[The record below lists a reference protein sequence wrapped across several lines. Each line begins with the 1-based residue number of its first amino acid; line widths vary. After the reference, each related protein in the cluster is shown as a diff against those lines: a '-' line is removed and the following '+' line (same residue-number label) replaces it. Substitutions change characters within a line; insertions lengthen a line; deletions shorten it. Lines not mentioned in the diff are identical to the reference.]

1 MSNQKPLLEMKNI
14 VKDFGGLRALDNVN
28 LTINPGEVLGLVGE
42 NAAGKSTLIKIMTGV
57 YSKTGGDIIWEGQ
70 KVEINN
76 RADSL
81 KLGIDAIYQNLGLV
95 ETLNVPE
102 NLFLGKELNKKVL
115 GISLLDNKKME
126 QESRRFIKEIIGLD
140 IKNFNDP
147 VVNLSG
153 GQRQSVAIARAI
165 YWDAK
170 LVIMDEPTASLG
182 VEEVFKTFE
191 IINNLKK
198 NNTAVIFICH
208 NLEHIFEVV
217 DKIMVLRAGK
227 RMGFMD
233 IKEAVKQEIV
243 SLMVGMDAKTAS

>member
-1 MSNQKPLLEMKNI
+1 MKNI
-14 VKDFGGLRALDNVN
+14 IKDFGGLRALDNVD
-28 LTINPGEVLGLVGE
+28 LSINPGEVLGLVGE
-42 NAAGKSTLIKIMTGV
+42 NAAGKSTLIKILTGV

-81 KLGIDAIYQNLGLV
+81 NLGIDAIYQNLGLV

-102 NLFLGKELNKKVL
+102 NLFLGKELDKKVL
-115 GISLLDNKKME
+115 GISVLDNKKME

-140 IKNFNDP
+140 IKNLNDP
-147 VVNLSG
+147 VINLSG
-153 GQRQSVAIARAI
+153 GQRQSVAIGRAI

-170 LVIMDEPTASLG
+170 MVIMDEPTASLG

-191 IINNLKK
+191 IIRNLKK

-227 RMGFMD
+227 RVGFSD
-233 IKEAVKQEIV
+233 VNEADKQEIV

>member
-1 MSNQKPLLEMKNI
+1 MSNYKPLLEMKSI
-14 VKDFGGLRALDNVN
+14 VKDFGGLRALDNVD
-28 LTINPGEVLGLVGE
+28 LTIDEGEILGLVGE
-42 NAAGKSTLIKIMTGV
+42 NAAGKSTLIKILTGI
-57 YSKTGGDIIWEGQ
+57 YSKTAGEIFWEGR

-102 NLFLGKELNKKVL
+102 NLFLGKELKKKIL
-115 GISLLDNKKME
+115 GITILDNKKME
-126 QESRRFIKEIIGLD
+126 NESRRFIKEIIGLD
-140 IKNFNDP
+140 ITNFKDP
-147 VVNLSG
+147 IINLSG

-182 VEEVFKTFE
+182 VEEVLKTFE
-191 IINNLKK
+191 IIRNLKK

-208 NLEHIFEVV
+208 NLEHVFEVA
-217 DKIMVLRAGK
+217 DKIMVLRTGE
-227 RMGFMD
+227 RVGFMD
-233 IKEAVKQEIV
+233 RKEADKQQIV
-243 SLMVGMDAKTAS
+243 SLMVGLDAKTAS

>member
-1 MSNQKPLLEMKNI
+1 LSNQKPLLEMKNI
-14 VKDFGGLRALDNVN
+14 IKDFGGLRALDNVD
-28 LTINPGEVLGLVGE
+28 LSINPGEVLGLVGE
-42 NAAGKSTLIKIMTGV
+42 NAAGKSTLIKILTGV

-81 KLGIDAIYQNLGLV
+81 NLGIDAIYQNLGLV

-102 NLFLGKELNKKVL
+102 NLFLGKELDKKVL
-115 GISLLDNKKME
+115 GISVLDNKKME

-140 IKNFNDP
+140 IKNLNDP
-147 VVNLSG
+147 VINLSG
-153 GQRQSVAIARAI
+153 GQRQSVAIGRAI

-170 LVIMDEPTASLG
+170 MVIMDEPTASLG

-191 IINNLKK
+191 IIRNLKK

-227 RMGFMD
+227 RVGFSD
-233 IKEAVKQEIV
+233 VNEADKQEIV

>member
-14 VKDFGGLRALDNVN
+14 IKDFGGLRALDNVD
-28 LTINPGEVLGLVGE
+28 LSINPGEVLGLVGE
-42 NAAGKSTLIKIMTGV
+42 NAAGKSTLIKILTGV

-81 KLGIDAIYQNLGLV
+81 NLGIDAIYQNLGLV

-102 NLFLGKELNKKVL
+102 NLFLGKELDKKVL
-115 GISLLDNKKME
+115 GISVLDNKKME

-140 IKNFNDP
+140 IKNLNDP
-147 VVNLSG
+147 VINLSG
-153 GQRQSVAIARAI
+153 GQRQSVAIGRAI

-170 LVIMDEPTASLG
+170 MVIMDEPTASLG

-191 IINNLKK
+191 IIRNLKK

-227 RMGFMD
+227 RVGFSD
-233 IKEAVKQEIV
+233 VNEADKQEIV